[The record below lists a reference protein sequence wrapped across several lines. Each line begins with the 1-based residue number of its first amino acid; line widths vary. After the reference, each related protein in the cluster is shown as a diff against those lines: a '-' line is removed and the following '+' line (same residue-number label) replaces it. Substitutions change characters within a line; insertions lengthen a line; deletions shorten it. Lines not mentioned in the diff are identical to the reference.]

1 MSWWTCV
8 EWTECWSFAVDDI
21 CGVLGVQAGG
31 ICAEETYCSAAYWAE
46 CERHRGGA
54 ANANERE
61 TGDLLPSA
69 VSLHYTARGL
79 GENGG
84 DR

>member
-46 CERHRGGA
+46 CE
-54 ANANERE
+54 
-61 TGDLLPSA
+61 
-69 VSLHYTARGL
+69 
-79 GENGG
+79 
-84 DR
+84 